1 MPIEHVY
8 ISRVNDGLI
17 LVASLE
23 QTSTGSGDLE
33 MYKSQA
39 KQLIKQMHKSQS
51 RLSIDTD
58 NYVFHYTID
67 QGVCYLVLTDK
78 GYPKRLAF
86 LFLEDLSQEFCK
98 FVKKE
103 NGEDWLQA
111 IETAGR
117 QYAFIRFDREI
128 QKKRGEYSD
137 PSSNKNRQKINDDLH
152 SIQTVMRKTIDDVL
166 DRGHKLDDIQAKS
179 RDLTEDSKKYKWGA
193 KKLNTMAMF
202 KQYAPIAAVVGVVV
216 LILFLKFYVFR

>member
-1 MPIEHVY
+1 
-8 ISRVNDGLI
+8 
-17 LVASLE
+17 
-23 QTSTGSGDLE
+23 
-33 MYKSQA
+33 
-39 KQLIKQMHKSQS
+39 MHKSQS

-193 KKLNTMAMF
+193 KKLNTMVSSHYITSDMYLDLEF
-202 KQYAPIAAVVGVVV
+202 IT
-216 LILFLKFYVFR
+216 ILLQFLL